1 MGSIL
6 YREAK
11 GKDTKRLVTKVII
24 VVAGGVVDSAAPAP
38 FASVAL
44 REEPT

>member
-6 YREAK
+6 YRAAK
-11 GKDTKRLVTKVII
+11 GKDTKRFVTKVII
-24 VVAGGVVDSAAPAP
+24 VVGGGVVDFAAPAP
-38 FASVAL
+38 FASVAP